1 MSEGNR
7 NELTSTSAEERTKA
21 KPRSDEASTGLSEES
36 LARVTGGMA
45 IPPILTPIKGPE
57 IEGEPTSVDILK
69 KF

>member
-1 MSEGNR
+1 MSEEIR

-21 KPRSDEASTGLSEES
+21 KPRSDEASAGLSEKD
-36 LARVTGGMA
+36 LAQATGGVLV
-45 IPPILTPIKGPE
+45 PPILTPIEGPK